1 MNISIGAKIRELRA
15 SLGCT
20 QTELAEALSVSPQ
33 AVSRWEIGVTY
44 PDIELL
50 PSIANYFG
58 VTIDE
63 LFGCESDRETKINA
77 IISEASKLGKYDN
90 GRDIN
95 IEKRL
100 TLLRN
105 GLIEFPKNERLMHE
119 LAQTLLNAGWA
130 RIGEH
135 INYNDEGYL
144 VHPLDN
150 SDNEY
155 WQEAAKLYESLISTA
170 KDIKIISELTY
181 DLIVLYRSM
190 NQSEKALALAEK
202 APPLQ
207 YSCELLKA
215 KASDGQQHCE
225 YLGKALIKLAELFI
239 DTLIQLLVSNHS
251 NFEDDFGFK
260 TVSYAIST
268 LETLFEDGNFGP
280 LHGIMC
286 DLYLYLSEHQWRVG
300 LHDEAFES
308 LDKALEHS
316 KTIDRL
322 SKSGKDDP
330 KYTARLFK
338 GISMEMESWAGQLS
352 TTPRL
357 EEGWPGWVMP
367 PSHDV
372 KAEMSADPRWEDWVR
387 RTKG

>member
-1 MNISIGAKIRELRA
+1 M
-15 SLGCT
+15 
-20 QTELAEALSVSPQ
+20 
-33 AVSRWEIGVTY
+33 
-44 PDIELL
+44 

-63 LFGCESDRETKINA
+63 LFGCESDREAKINA
-77 IISEASKLGKYDN
+77 IISEASKLGKHDN
-90 GRDIN
+90 
-95 IEKRL
+95 
-100 TLLRN
+100 
-105 GLIEFPKNERLMHE
+105 MHE

-170 KDIKIISELTY
+170 KDTKIISESTY
-181 DLIVLYRSM
+181 DLIVLYRNM

-202 APPLQ
+202 AHPLQ

-215 KASDGQQHCE
+215 KASDGEQHCE
-225 YLGKALIKLAELFI
+225 YLGKALIKLAELFV
-239 DTLIQLLVSNHS
+239 DTLIQLLMSKHS
-251 NFEDDFGFK
+251 NFEGDFGIK
-260 TVSYAIST
+260 TVSYAILT

-286 DLYLYLSEHQWRVG
+286 DLYLYLSEHQWRAG

-322 SKSGKDDP
+322 SKSAKDDP

-338 GISMEMESWAGQLS
+338 GISMEMESWAGQLP

-357 EEGWPGWVMP
+357 EEVWPGWVMP